1 MVDEAVFT
9 EIAGKGEKGNKL
21 SETMRKK
28 ADKRQRAR
36 LMKVLEPM
44 MVSVQQRREYRK
56 GQVVFR
62 QGDPA
67 DHFFIVNAGELEMS
81 VTTPQGQPV
90 RVKRLHAGDH
100 FAQAKLLLTLTL
112 TSHLSP

>member
-1 MVDEAVFT
+1 
-9 EIAGKGEKGNKL
+9 
-21 SETMRKK
+21 
-28 ADKRQRAR
+28 
-36 LMKVLEPM
+36 
-44 MVSVQQRREYRK
+44 
-56 GQVVFR
+56 VVFR

-100 FAQAKLLLTLTL
+100 I
-112 TSHLSP
+112 